1 MPPQKIGMV
10 FVTQQKTQL
19 PTIIRTATQ
28 PKILMGTVGA
38 GVNTMRTII
47 HVPATGCSAC
57 GH

>member
-1 MPPQKIGMV
+1 MV